1 MSRVCQITHRGTR
14 TGQSI
19 ARRGLPKKKGGV
31 GLKTTGVTKRTF
43 KVNVQ
48 PKRIWVPEL
57 KQYIRVRL
65 STRALKT
72 ISKRGAYA
80 VLVEAGLIK
89 PARAKRAS

>member
-1 MSRVCQITHRGTR
+1 MSPVCQITHRRTR

-65 STRALKT
+65 STKALKT